1 MECQKILLSIHPEYV
16 KKIISGEKKWEF
28 RKVLPKGRF
37 DTIVIYSTYPVRKI
51 IGEVECTGIFM
62 GTPKKVWEE
71 TKCDRG
77 IEKDK
82 YLSYYRDIRE
92 AVAFR
97 LGKVTVY
104 ETPKTLEELGLS
116 NAPQSFVYLK

>member
-1 MECQKILLSIHPEYV
+1 MLNQKILLSIHPEYV
-16 KKIISGEKKWEF
+16 NRIISGEKKWEF

-37 DTIVIYSTYPVRKI
+37 DTIVIYSTYPVRKV

-62 GTPKKVWEE
+62 GTPAKVWEE
-71 TKCDRG
+71 TKDCRG

-82 YLSYYRDIRE
+82 YFSYYRDVKE

-97 LGKVTVY
+97 LGNVTIY
-104 ETPKTLEELGLS
+104 EVPKTLEELGLS